1 MIAIFAGTGD
11 GREIIEKLLDKNIS
25 IVVFTATDYGK
36 SLIRKD
42 KNIKIYAKPMEIKEM
57 AEIFVMERIKTII
70 DATHP
75 YAVTISENLIRIS
88 QLMKIRYMR
97 YERARLVKR
106 GQEEC
111 MFFKKYEEMVG
122 YLMTKVGHILLTT
135 GSNHLSIF
143 TENLERERLYARIL
157 PLPSVIQKSI
167 DLGLKPKNIIA
178 MEGPFSTELNKALIN
193 DYNIAYLVTKDSG
206 EIGGVQEKMDA
217 AKETGCELLVLER
230 PFLNYG
236 EVYNHIEDIV
246 NRSLY

>member
-1 MIAIFAGTGD
+1 
-11 GREIIEKLLDKNIS
+11 
-25 IVVFTATDYGK
+25 
-36 SLIRKD
+36 
-42 KNIKIYAKPMEIKEM
+42 
-57 AEIFVMERIKTII
+57 
-70 DATHP
+70 
-75 YAVTISENLIRIS
+75 
-88 QLMKIRYMR
+88 
-97 YERARLVKR
+97 
-106 GQEEC
+106 

-122 YLMTKVGHILLTT
+122 YLMTKAGHILLTT
-135 GSNHLSIF
+135 GSNHLNIF

-178 MEGPFSTELNKALIN
+178 MEGPFSTELNKALII